1 MKNRVLE
8 IRTKSRFEMRDIT
21 SVISESI
28 RDSGVMDGICVIY
41 TPHTTSALMINEHAD
56 PDVMKDVIRSLDL
69 LVPEN
74 GSYNHAEG
82 NSQAH
87 IKSSII
93 GNSRIV
99 IIENGEPLLGTWEGV
114 FFCEFDGP
122 RNRRVV
128 IKALS
133 G

>member
-1 MKNRVLE
+1 MKNCVLE
-8 IRTKSRFEMRDIT
+8 LQTKSRFEMKDI
-21 SVISESI
+21 SKAVREVVK
-28 RDSGVMDGICVIY
+28 DSGVKDGICVIY
-41 TPHTTSALMINEHAD
+41 TPHTTAALTINEHAD
-56 PDVMKDVIRSLDL
+56 PDVMRDVIRTLDL
-69 LVPEN
+69 LVPVD
-74 GSYNHAEG
+74 GSYDHLEG

-99 IIENGEPLLGTWEGV
+99 IIENGEPFLGTWEGV

-122 RNRRVV
+122 RSRRVI
-128 IKALS
+128 IKVLS